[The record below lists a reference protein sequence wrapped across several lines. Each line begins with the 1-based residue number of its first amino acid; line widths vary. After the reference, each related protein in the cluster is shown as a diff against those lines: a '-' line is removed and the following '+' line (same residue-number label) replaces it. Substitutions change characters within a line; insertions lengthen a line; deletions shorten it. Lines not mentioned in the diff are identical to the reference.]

1 MTGRTLRSSIKPP
14 QDEAEHVDSD
24 SDASDASES
33 ESASEGD
40 ESETDAITPTTDS
53 KGKGKEGELS
63 SAMCGSQLR
72 ANAGSS
78 CPSRSTSAEAT
89 PSRGAVR

>member
-24 SDASDASES
+24 SDASES

-40 ESETDAITPTTDS
+40 ESETDAITPTDRKS
-53 KGKGKEGELS
+53 
-63 SAMCGSQLR
+63 
-72 ANAGSS
+72 
-78 CPSRSTSAEAT
+78 
-89 PSRGAVR
+89 VV